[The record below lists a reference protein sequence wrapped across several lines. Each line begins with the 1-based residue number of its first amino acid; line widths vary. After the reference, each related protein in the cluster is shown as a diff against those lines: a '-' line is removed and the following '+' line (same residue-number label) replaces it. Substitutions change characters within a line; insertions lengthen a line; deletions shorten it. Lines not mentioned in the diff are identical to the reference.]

1 MLMLVLAKEHDVI
14 KLKDGREGTVV
25 YVGKKPPGYLMEP
38 SDKEGEII
46 EVSPGQIEKVIWR
59 A

>member
-1 MLMLVLAKEHDVI
+1 MLVKEHDVI
-14 KLKDGREGTVV
+14 QLKDGREGTVV

-38 SDKEGEII
+38 TDEEGEII
-46 EVSPGQIEKVIWR
+46 EVSPDEIKKVIWR